1 MKKGKE
7 SDPRRDGE
15 ERTQEPPAEA
25 AEQEEKTEVEP
36 EEETAEP
43 EESVEQLQEMLQG
56 QKDKYLRLMAEFD
69 NFKRR
74 TAREYERLVE
84 VANERLMLDLVE
96 VRENFQRALSSTE
109 KAADHEGFVKGM
121 GLIFNRLEEILG
133 KHGLRPFGEVGDE
146 FDPALHDAM
155 MTAPNDTVPEG
166 QLAELYERGYRLKE
180 KVIKHAKVIVSAGP
194 PSGGGGDEAGEE
206 ADQEN
211 NRDEVSTESE
221 S

>member
-15 ERTQEPPAEA
+15 ETTEESRTGA
-25 AEQEEKTEVEP
+25 AEQEENTEGEP
-36 EEETAEP
+36 EQEAAEP
-43 EESVEQLQEMLQG
+43 EESVEQLQEMLQA

-133 KHGLRPFGEVGDE
+133 KHGLRSFGEVGDE

-155 MTAPNDTVPEG
+155 MTAPNDTVLEG
-166 QLAELYERGYRLKE
+166 RLAELYERGYRLKE

-194 PSGGGGDEAGEE
+194 PSGGDEAEE
-206 ADQEN
+206 ETDREN

>member
-15 ERTQEPPAEA
+15 ETTEESRTEA
-25 AEQEEKTEVEP
+25 AEQEENTEGEP
-36 EEETAEP
+36 EQEAAEP
-43 EESVEQLQEMLQG
+43 EESVEQLQEMLQA

-166 QLAELYERGYRLKE
+166 RLAELYERGYRLKE

-194 PSGGGGDEAGEE
+194 PSGGGEAEE
-206 ADQEN
+206 ETDRED
-211 NRDEVSTESE
+211 NRDEASTESE

>member
-96 VRENFQRALSSTE
+96 VRENFQRAL
-109 KAADHEGFVKGM
+109 
-121 GLIFNRLEEILG
+121 
-133 KHGLRPFGEVGDE
+133 
-146 FDPALHDAM
+146 
-155 MTAPNDTVPEG
+155 
-166 QLAELYERGYRLKE
+166 
-180 KVIKHAKVIVSAGP
+180 
-194 PSGGGGDEAGEE
+194 
-206 ADQEN
+206 
-211 NRDEVSTESE
+211 
-221 S
+221 